1 MMLGTEPEEDVLDM
15 EAGSAA
21 SSAGS
26 DDSTRS
32 DASMEIARILAED
45 DADDGTQL
53 EGSETP
59 PGLPPSFQQRSSP
72 PLPSP
77 PPAIGGASFA
87 ESTGSLTGESRTS
100 SAVSRAAELRQARQY
115 RAQVLSSLQQ
125 QYTIV
130 EQNVHRLE
138 QRCAKAEDEAL
149 QQRELAAARLDSKV
163 SAEAAAEELRTEVE
177 SLHDALLKSEKALV
191 SAKETAEVEAQ
202 AASGRALQEIAKSR
216 SQLEGAL
223 ASYEAAMAA
232 KSRAEAA
239 AARAQASCAAA
250 EDSAQE
256 LAAELAE
263 LRQTQQADRTEYQ
276 QLLSQVVTILAAVN
290 DGAPINKPT
299 KDNLVRLAQAA
310 VEGCTRHDEELN
322 ACKLQWKQASADLSE
337 QWELASV
344 GVLSRLST
352 MSQRVAR
359 CERMV
364 TRLTAAAEVLASSPR
379 PAAPVPEPEPEP
391 EPELEPKLRATTA
404 ADRVPQLQSALDTS
418 TATVHELEHKL
429 LSTCGELDETRRAFH
444 KVHSMACKAELTVIF
459 HAVVTL

>member
-1 MMLGTEPEEDVLDM
+1 MLGTEPEEDGLDV
-15 EAGSAA
+15 EVGSPA

-26 DDSTRS
+26 DGSIRS
-32 DASMEIARILAED
+32 DASMEIARILAEEDED
-45 DADDGTQL
+45 DSTQL

-59 PGLPPSFQQRSSP
+59 PGLPPSLQQRSSP

-87 ESTGSLTGESRTS
+87 ESTGSRTGESRTS

-177 SLHDALLKSEKALV
+177 SLHDALLKSEKALA
-191 SAKETAEVEAQ
+191 SAKETAAVEAE
-202 AASGRALQEIAKSR
+202 AASGRTLQEIAKSR

-232 KSRAEAA
+232 KSRAEAG

-256 LAAELAE
+256 LAAELAD
-263 LRQTQQADRTEYQ
+263 LRRAQQADRTEHQ
-276 QLLSQVVTILAAVN
+276 QLLAELVTILVAVT
-290 DGAPINKPT
+290 DGAPVHQQPT
-299 KDNLVRLAQAA
+299 KENLVRLAQAA
-310 VEGCTRHDEELN
+310 VEGCKRHDEEVK
-322 ACKLQWKQASADLSE
+322 ACRLQWEQASAALSE

-359 CERMV
+359 GERMV
-364 TRLTAAAEVLASSPR
+364 TRLTAAAEVLASTPR
-379 PAAPVPEPEPEP
+379 PAAPSPEPEPEP
-391 EPELEPKLRATTA
+391 EPRATAA

-418 TATVHELEHKL
+418 TATVHELEQKF
-429 LSTCGELDETRRAFH
+429 LSTCGELEETRRAFH
-444 KVHSMACKAELTVIF
+444 KVHSMACKAE
-459 HAVVTL
+459 